1 MATPAEDDAVR
12 ISIFLRVRPVPNPAP
27 KVEIDAEEGHVA
39 FNLPR
44 DVAGGY
50 VNNSASSSMESSMQS
65 LSRSVTHLRFPKL
78 RTHPGNGVRALTPQ
92 R

>member
-50 VNNSASSSMESSMQS
+50 VNNSRENYGFKFDGIFDAESKQVSYPS
-65 LSRSVTHLRFPKL
+65 PFR
-78 RTHPGNGVRALTPQ
+78 
-92 R
+92 